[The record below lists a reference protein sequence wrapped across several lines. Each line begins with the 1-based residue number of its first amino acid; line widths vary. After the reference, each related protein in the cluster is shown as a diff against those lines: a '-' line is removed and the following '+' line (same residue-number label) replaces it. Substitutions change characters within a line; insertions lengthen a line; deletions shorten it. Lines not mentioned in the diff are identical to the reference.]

1 MDFKNTSELEVPN
14 KLVDKII
21 GQSRAVSIIKKAAK
35 QGRHVL
41 LIGEPGTGKSMLG
54 QALAEL
60 APRQNLQDV
69 LVIPNIK
76 DENNPK
82 IRSLPSGKGQEIMLR
97 AKERANI
104 GNRKQTI
111 VFFFLAILAA
121 FFPWWIRNIYGDIMA
136 AASLISGMMFLLLY
150 GVMTSMGAKRKQILE
165 PKLLIDT
172 SKKNVAPFIDATGAH
187 AGALLGDV
195 RHDPFQSGGLGTPA
209 HLRVEPGMI
218 HRANQGVL
226 FIDEVATLNPT
237 TQQDLLTA
245 MQDRKYSITGRSE
258 RSAGAM
264 VRTDPVPCKFI
275 LVAAGNIDTIQKMHP
290 ALRSRVRGYGYEV
303 VMDKFI
309 EDTSTNREYYYRFV
323 AQEVSKDGKIPHFN
337 KKACDEIIRIARRMA
352 GRKNKLTLKFRELGG
367 IIRGAG
373 DLASE
378 ENSNY
383 VELKHV
389 QAALKISKTLEQQ
402 LADKHIEHI
411 ADYRIVRSEGTEI
424 GRVNG
429 LAVIGDS
436 GIVLPIE
443 SEVAK
448 GGKKREIIATGKLG
462 KIAKEAIDNVSAII
476 MKHFGEDIKD
486 KYDLY
491 VQFIQTYE
499 GIEGDSASVSVASSI
514 ISALKEVPI
523 RQDVAMT
530 GSLSVRGEVLPV
542 GGVTPKI
549 EAAIEAGLKEVIIP
563 AQNKKDIVL
572 SPAAKRKIKIHFADN
587 LVDVLEISL
596 DKRKGK
602 KLIRALKTNGAK
614 SRKTKKN

>member
-1 MDFKNTSELEVPN
+1 
-14 KLVDKII
+14 
-21 GQSRAVSIIKKAAK
+21 
-35 QGRHVL
+35 
-41 LIGEPGTGKSMLG
+41 
-54 QALAEL
+54 
-60 APRQNLQDV
+60 
-69 LVIPNIK
+69 
-76 DENNPK
+76 
-82 IRSLPSGKGQEIMLR
+82 
-97 AKERANI
+97 
-104 GNRKQTI
+104 
-111 VFFFLAILAA
+111 
-121 FFPWWIRNIYGDIMA
+121 
-136 AASLISGMMFLLLY
+136 
-150 GVMTSMGAKRKQILE
+150 MTSMGAKRKQILE

-226 FIDEVATLNPT
+226 FIDEVATLNPS

-309 EDTSTNREYYYRFV
+309 EDTPTNREYYYRFV

-373 DLASE
+373 DLAE
-378 ENSNY
+378 EDKSKY

-411 ADYRIVRSEGTEI
+411 SDYRIVRSEGTEI

-549 EAAIEAGLKEVIIP
+549 EAAIEAGLKEVIVP

-572 SPAAKRKIKIHFADN
+572 SPVAKRKIKIHFAEN
-587 LVDVLEISL
+587 LVEVLEISL

-602 KLIRALKTNGAK
+602 KLIQALKSNGAK